1 MSAGSAIDALVAQ
14 IEAARL
20 RLAASTDD
28 PDAARAALEEVAELL
43 RTLVAEVDRARRDLR
58 EPADGRG

>member
-1 MSAGSAIDALVAQ
+1 VSAGSAIDALVAQ
-14 IEAARL
+14 IEAARV

>member
-1 MSAGSAIDALVAQ
+1 MSAGSAIDQVVAQ

-20 RLAASTDD
+20 RLAASEGD

-43 RTLVAEVDRARRDLR
+43 RTLVGEVDRARRELR
-58 EPADGRG
+58 EPADGHA

>member
-1 MSAGSAIDALVAQ
+1 MSTPIDALVAQ

-20 RLAASTDD
+20 RLEGSADD

-43 RTLVAEVDRARRDLR
+43 RTLVGEVDRARRELR
-58 EPADGRG
+58 EPADGGS

>member
-1 MSAGSAIDALVAQ
+1 VSAGSAIDALVAQ